1 MPRSFEDFIKAPSL
15 DQKASQTHGNNNAQA
30 CLDRDQRSAPMIDAI
45 KVSYLSSLNAKQS
58 VTYCVTDMPS
68 NAKDQDRRRL
78 QRKRT
83 KLRCGKVLDSKGNF
97 LIECQVRDRSVSG
110 AQLRLMRGV
119 TLPRRIKL
127 YDDEYGALL
136 DANVIWRRNSEI
148 GVQFTTKLNA
158 QSIKLGRLS
167 ALAGKYYALR

>member
-1 MPRSFEDFIKAPSL
+1 MPSVFENNEAKPFDGR
-15 DQKASQTHGNNNAQA
+15 ASQEHGGARPPADRNGAAAPLLDAVKVTH
-30 CLDRDQRSAPMIDAI
+30 
-45 KVSYLSSLNAKQS
+45 LSSQNAKQS
-58 VTYCVTDMPS
+58 VTYCVTDVPS
-68 NAKDQDRRRL
+68 NAKSQDRRRL

-83 KLRCGKVLDSKGNF
+83 KLRCGKVLDSRGNF

-110 AQLRLMRGV
+110 AQLRLMRSV

-136 DANVIWRRNSEI
+136 DADVIWRRNSEI

-158 QSIKLGRLS
+158 QSIRLGRLS